1 MKRGWS
7 MKLIR
12 TAWTLLMASPTMVL
26 GADADAIIGLWNTAE
41 NDARIEIYKCGTE
54 YCGRISY
61 LEEPNYPP
69 DDKEGMAG
77 LPMVDRNNPNPELRK
92 RPLIGL
98 RFMVG
103 FRYLGTNTW
112 DGGQIYNAENGKTY
126 KAKISLADNNRLMLR
141 GFWGISLLGRTETWV
156 RSIGDHNAGA

>member
-1 MKRGWS
+1 
-7 MKLIR
+7 MKLSR
-12 TAWTLLMASPTMVL
+12 TAWTLLLAAVFLASPTTVL

-41 NDARIEIYKCGTE
+41 NDARIEIYQCGTE

-77 LPMVDRNNPNPELRK
+77 LPMVDRNNPNPELRN

-98 RFMVG
+98 RFMAG

-112 DGGQIYNAENGKTY
+112 DGGQIYNAENGKMY

-156 RSIGDHNAGA
+156 RSIGEHHAGA